1 MNLSTPGIS
10 LYAGGYVWCCSN
22 CATNRPKDGEKKVF
36 PEASG
41 IFYFPYSEVPMQRPL
56 LENPYD
62 APRRLQKV
70 LGMAQ
75 CVTLKK
81 NAGPKGFTRREHM
94 DMAQALGHPCAQL
107 SSDQSPA

>member
-81 NAGPKGFTRREHM
+81 M
-94 DMAQALGHPCAQL
+94 LAQKALL
-107 SSDQSPA
+107 SENIWTWLKHRGTHVPN